1 MGMIFLNK
9 KNIKKIFLFVTLI
22 ILFIGLVSATDIE
35 SNDTTNQI
43 NEKTVEDTID
53 IETKT
58 ADNSINTNEED
69 NLVKKEYDPIE
80 STIETKLNIDEID
93 TTEYLKNISIHGNC
107 SDINGNSLKNVP
119 LTLNINGKNLNTNT
133 DVNGIFNYSYRT
145 NIIGKNNISISFN
158 GNNQYASSTKN
169 TTFEVISKTTKI
181 TINPISQSE
190 YLENITITGKYN
202 DIDGNILRW
211 TPLFVN
217 INGKNY
223 TTRTNELGQFT
234 FKYTTNKIGT
244 NNVKIYYLGNERY
257 AATETNT
264 TFTVT
269 SKTTKITVN
278 NIPTVHYS
286 ENISITG
293 KYNDI
298 DGNILRWTPLNLN
311 INGINYY
318 TRTNEVGDFTFKYRT
333 NKIGTNNVSISF
345 SGNIRY
351 QSTTKNSSFNV
362 IKQSTKL
369 NVENIKDVQYLDA
382 VEITGKFIDKNNIS
396 LKLTP
401 IIVNVN
407 GKKYTPKTDEEGIYR
422 FEYKAYN
429 LGNHTV
435 SVTYYGNDKYDG
447 ANDSTSFFV
456 SKKDTVITL
465 NKIPNST
472 LGNKIQIKGKY
483 TDIKGNPLK
492 QTTLTLLINDQR
504 YYSKTDE
511 NGNFSCD
518 YETYVF
524 DENTLEIYYN
534 DTDKYKGTSLKTTF
548 YVDADESGK
557 IFKTRKTPVASVFV
571 SGTVTNEHVKK
582 WVNSGI
588 TDVYVRV
595 KQSTNDTKTL
605 RNTIDL
611 CKKTNIKVHAWVIVF
626 RDSGKWSYTVSTQN
640 KMKKFI
646 SDVMHIQGVE
656 GICLD
661 YIRYSGLEPKIVN
674 TSMVNNFVKDVNYM
688 AKKYDKRMEISAC
701 VLPEIKNLVYY
712 YGQDTR
718 TLEKYCDYLI
728 LMAYKNNYYE
738 DTAWMASTTKELI
751 KQTKHA
757 KVVTS
762 LTTYSDLWGNKYL
775 SVKEITNDIKAIMNA
790 GSYGYSLFS
799 KSTTPVYPKIF

>member
-35 SNDTTNQI
+35 SDDTTNQI

-133 DVNGIFNYSYRT
+133 DVNGIFNYNYRT

-234 FKYTTNKIGT
+234 FKYSTNKIGT

-483 TDIKGNPLK
+483 TDIKGIPLK

-504 YYSKTDE
+504 YYAKTDE

-548 YVDADESGK
+548 YVDTDESGK

-626 RDSGKWSYTVSTQN
+626 RDNGKWSYTVSTQN

-674 TSMVNNFVKDVNYM
+674 TTMVNNFVKDVNYM

-762 LTTYSDLWGNKYL
+762 LTTYSDLWGKKYL